1 MVNLESQWDIFLFWT
16 RQFLLGGG
24 FCRGEGEWGR
34 GVPFNFTEIIESK
47 DNVCQITNLIVNE
60 S

>member
-1 MVNLESQWDIFLFWT
+1 MGHFSFLDLVLL
-16 RQFLLGGG
+16 LLGGG
-24 FCRGEGEWGR
+24 FCRGEENGEGCS
-34 GVPFNFTEIIESK
+34 FNFTEIIEFK